1 MADKVKIYCGT
12 SSNLPAGYG
21 RFGNRYECMQCG
33 YGSAT
38 MKYKWAQPSR
48 SPKPVERTRKGCY
61 RSRKPKRRSPNRKA
75 KRRSPKRKAKR
86 RSPKRKSKRK
96 SKRRS
101 PKRKAKRKSPKRK
114 SKRRSPKRK
123 SKRRSPKRKSKR
135 RSPKRKAKR
144 RSPSRA
150 QINKWILEELNRKR
164 RSK

>member
-1 MADKVKIYCGT
+1 MANEVKIYCGT
-12 SSNLPAGYG
+12 SRNLPAGYG
-21 RFGNRYECMQCG
+21 RFGTRYECMQCG

-38 MKYKWAQPSR
+38 MRYKWAPASN
-48 SPKPVERTRKGCY
+48 SPKPPNKARKGCY
-61 RSRKPKRRSPNRKA
+61 RSRKPKKKRSPRRRS
-75 KRRSPKRKAKR
+75 KRRSPR
-86 RSPKRKSKRK
+86 RK

-101 PKRKAKRKSPKRK
+101 PRRK

>member
-1 MADKVKIYCGT
+1 MANEVKIYCGT
-12 SSNLPAGYG
+12 SRNLPAGYG
-21 RFGNRYECMQCG
+21 RFGTRYECMQCG

-38 MKYKWAQPSR
+38 MRYKWAPASN
-48 SPKPVERTRKGCY
+48 SPKPPNKARKGCY
-61 RSRKPKRRSPNRKA
+61 RSRKPKKKRSPRRRS
-75 KRRSPKRKAKR
+75 KRRSPR
-86 RSPKRKSKRK
+86 RK

-101 PKRKAKRKSPKRK
+101 PRRKSKRRSPKRK

-144 RSPSRA
+144 RSPKRKAKRRSPSRA

>member
-1 MADKVKIYCGT
+1 MANEVKIYCGT
-12 SSNLPAGYG
+12 SRNLPAGYG
-21 RFGNRYECMQCG
+21 RFGTRYECMQCG

-38 MKYKWAQPSR
+38 MRYKWAPASN
-48 SPKPVERTRKGCY
+48 SPKPPNKARKGCY
-61 RSRKPKRRSPNRKA
+61 RSRKPKKKRSP
-75 KRRSPKRKAKR
+75 RRR
-86 RSPKRKSKRK
+86 

-101 PKRKAKRKSPKRK
+101 PRRK

>member
-1 MADKVKIYCGT
+1 MANEVKIYCGT
-12 SSNLPAGYG
+12 SRNLPAGYG
-21 RFGNRYECMQCG
+21 RFGTRYECMQCG

-38 MKYKWAQPSR
+38 MRYKWAPASN
-48 SPKPVERTRKGCY
+48 SPKPPNKARKGCY
-61 RSRKPKRRSPNRKA
+61 RSRKPKKKRSPRRRS
-75 KRRSPKRKAKR
+75 KRRSPR
-86 RSPKRKSKRK
+86 RK

-101 PKRKAKRKSPKRK
+101 P
-114 SKRRSPKRK
+114 
-123 SKRRSPKRKSKR
+123 KRRSPKRKSKR

>member
-1 MADKVKIYCGT
+1 MANEVKIYCGT
-12 SSNLPAGYG
+12 SRNLPAGYG
-21 RFGNRYECMQCG
+21 RFGTRYECMQCG

-38 MKYKWAQPSR
+38 MRYKWAPASN
-48 SPKPVERTRKGCY
+48 SPKPPNKARKGCY
-61 RSRKPKRRSPNRKA
+61 RSRKPKKKRSPRRRS
-75 KRRSPKRKAKR
+75 KRRSPRRKSKRRSPRRKSKR
-86 RSPKRKSKRK
+86 RSPKRKSKR
-96 SKRRS
+96 R
-101 PKRKAKRKSPKRK
+101 SPKRK

>member
-86 RSPKRKSKRK
+86 RSP
-96 SKRRS
+96 
-101 PKRKAKRKSPKRK
+101 
-114 SKRRSPKRK
+114 
-123 SKRRSPKRKSKR
+123 
-135 RSPKRKAKR
+135 
-144 RSPSRA
+144 SRA

>member
-75 KRRSPKRKAKR
+75 KRRSPKRKSKR
-86 RSPKRKSKRK
+86 KSRKSKRK

-101 PKRKAKRKSPKRK
+101 PKRKSKRRSPKRK

>member
-1 MADKVKIYCGT
+1 MANEVKIYCGT
-12 SSNLPAGYG
+12 SRNLPAGYG
-21 RFGNRYECMQCG
+21 RFGTRYECMQCG

-38 MKYKWAQPSR
+38 MRYKWAPASN
-48 SPKPVERTRKGCY
+48 SPKPPNKARKGCY
-61 RSRKPKRRSPNRKA
+61 RSRKPKKKRSPRRRS
-75 KRRSPKRKAKR
+75 KRRSPR
-86 RSPKRKSKRK
+86 RK

-101 PKRKAKRKSPKRK
+101 PRRKSKRRSPKRK